1 VPIALSFAHLGACAS
16 DVFLQG
22 EVARYPIAF
31 DVSDCLDENSSVALL
46 CVGYGCR

>member
-22 EVARYPIAF
+22 EVARYPSTF
-31 DVSDCLDENSSVALL
+31 DVSDCLDANSGVAFL
-46 CVGYGCR
+46 CVGCGRR